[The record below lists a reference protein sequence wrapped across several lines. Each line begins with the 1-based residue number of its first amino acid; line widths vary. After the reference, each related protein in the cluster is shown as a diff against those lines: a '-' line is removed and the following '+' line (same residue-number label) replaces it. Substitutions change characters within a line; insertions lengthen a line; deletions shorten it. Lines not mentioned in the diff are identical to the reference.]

1 MDLVKHTSHYDIAE
15 IEIRA
20 RQLRAEATA
29 HGVKVALA
37 WVSRQWAALW
47 HRPAQRSA

>member
-1 MDLVKHTSHYDIAE
+1 MDLVKHTPEFDIAE

-29 HGVKVALA
+29 HGVNVALA
-37 WVSRQWAALW
+37 WVSRQFANLW